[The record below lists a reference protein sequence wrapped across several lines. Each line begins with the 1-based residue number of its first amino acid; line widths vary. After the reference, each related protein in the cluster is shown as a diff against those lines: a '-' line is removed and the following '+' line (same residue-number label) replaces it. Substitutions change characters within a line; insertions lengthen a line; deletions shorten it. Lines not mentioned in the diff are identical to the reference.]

1 MDLKQIESFL
11 PRFEA
16 YLRLEKNK
24 SQGTIKVYLS
34 RLKKIIDWLK
44 TNNFTSL
51 DEESIFKFRFYLD
64 KKNISI
70 KTQSYYLITLRSF
83 LRFLKKKGYEV
94 LDPEKIEL
102 PKIPER
108 EINILTD
115 EELDR
120 FLKSAEGEDLK
131 SLRDRALLE
140 TLFSTGLR
148 VSEICS
154 LNRDIDLK
162 KGEIPVKG
170 KGGKIRIVFLSPLAK
185 LYLKKYLEKRTDNN
199 PALFINL
206 SKNKKFTRITPR
218 GVQKIIKYYAK
229 KSGILK
235 KITPHT
241 LRHQFATDLLMAG
254 ADLRAIQLLLGHK
267 NLQTTQ
273 IYTHLTN
280 KELKEIHRAFHGKR
294 RKNIL

>member
-1 MDLKQIESFL
+1 MDLEKYINQYEN
-11 PRFEA
+11 
-16 YLRLEKNK
+16 YLVLEKGR
-24 SQGTIKVYLS
+24 SQGTIKEYL
-34 RLKKIIDWLK
+34 RKIIFFLRWLKENKIKKIDDQVIYNYRSFLHK
-44 TNNFTSL
+44 RGLSL
-51 DEESIFKFRFYLD
+51 
-64 KKNISI
+64 
-70 KTQSYYLITLRSF
+70 KTQSYYLIALRSF
-83 LRFLKKKGYEV
+83 LKFLQKRNIKIYQ
-94 LDPEKIEL
+94 PELIEL

-115 EELDR
+115 KELNQ
-120 FLKSAEGEDLK
+120 LLLLPKGEDLK
-131 SLRDRALLE
+131 SLRDKALLE

-148 VSEICS
+148 VSELCK
-154 LNRDIDLK
+154 LNRDIDLE
-162 KGEIPVKG
+162 KGEVYVKG
-170 KGGKIRIVFLSPLAK
+170 KGGRIRVVFFSKIARECIK
-185 LYLKKYLEKRTDNN
+185 RYLEKRTDKN

-206 SKNKKFTRITPR
+206 SRSKKFERLTPR

-229 KSGILK
+229 KAGIIK

-280 KELKEIHRAFHGKR
+280 KELKEIHQAFHGR
-294 RKNIL
+294 RREQNAKAL